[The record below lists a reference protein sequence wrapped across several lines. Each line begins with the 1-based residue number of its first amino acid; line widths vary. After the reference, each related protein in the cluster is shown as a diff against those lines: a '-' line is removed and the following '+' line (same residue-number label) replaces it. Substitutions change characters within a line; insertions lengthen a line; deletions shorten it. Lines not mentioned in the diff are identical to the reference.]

1 MDSVIGTIIGKL
13 LELGVSEELFL
24 IFLFLLFCYSLFQKY
39 FRPIKENVER
49 VPDQEYHNK
58 IEKINEEERRILYDR
73 LVSIEESLNN
83 IQKYMIDSDFNSKIL
98 IKESEKL
105 NQELQQVKSIISQF
119 QGHMMYGR
127 SDVFGN
133 REIR

>member
-1 MDSVIGTIIGKL
+1 MDSVISTIVSKL

-39 FRPIKENVER
+39 FRPIKENVEK
-49 VPDQEYHNK
+49 VPDKDYHTGREV
-58 IEKINEEERRILYDR
+58 IQEEERRLLHDR
-73 LVSIEESLNN
+73 LNSIEDNLNKIQESMMNG
-83 IQKYMIDSDFNSKIL
+83 DFTDKIL
-98 IKESEKL
+98 LKETEKI
-105 NQELQQVKSIISQF
+105 NQEIQQVKSIVSQF

>member
-1 MDSVIGTIIGKL
+1 MDSVISTIVSKL

-39 FRPIKENVER
+39 FRSIKENVEK
-49 VPDQEYHNK
+49 VPDKDYHTGREV
-58 IEKINEEERRILYDR
+58 IQEEERRLLHDR
-73 LVSIEESLNN
+73 LNSIEDNLNKIQESMMNG
-83 IQKYMIDSDFNSKIL
+83 DFTDKIL
-98 IKESEKL
+98 LKETEKI
-105 NQELQQVKSIISQF
+105 NQEIQQVKSIVSQF
-119 QGHMMYGR
+119 QGHMMYSR